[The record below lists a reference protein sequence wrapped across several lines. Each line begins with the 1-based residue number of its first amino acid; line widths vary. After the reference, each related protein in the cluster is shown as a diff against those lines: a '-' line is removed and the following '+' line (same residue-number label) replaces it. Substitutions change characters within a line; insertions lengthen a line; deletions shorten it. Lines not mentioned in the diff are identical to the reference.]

1 MSWVLPVVGACSVLV
16 VLFAAIF
23 AWHVLHAHK
32 EHRPYPETTRRALF
46 LIVAALSGVE
56 LHHVWIGRMYGWMV
70 PVILVGN
77 VWGFLDAVLR
87 FPIVY
92 DVGTFFTLKQC
103 FLVTG
108 KVVCLSC
115 GFEDLNYESMLWLLV
130 VLVVNAF
137 FPLLY
142 TLALPIDDDAV
153 DQRLAAH
160 DVVDVDLA
168 LRVVD
173 LAMNRQRRLDSYGS
187 LKRRV
192 CSTALKM
199 ADRSPLAEKAV
210 NYSLRFPSSPMVK
223 SSHKSRCV

>member
-1 MSWVLPVVGACSVLV
+1 LGACLV
-16 VLFAAIF
+16 AIVF
-23 AWHVLHAHK
+23 FLAVFVWHMLHANK

-46 LIVAALSGVE
+46 LIVATLSGVE
-56 LHHVWIGRMYGWMV
+56 LHHVWTGHMYGWMV

-103 FLVTG
+103 FLVTF
-108 KVVCLSC
+108 KVVSLSC
-115 GFEDLNYESMLWLLV
+115 GFEDLNYENMLWLLAI
-130 VLVVNAF
+130 LVVNAF

-142 TLALPIDDDAV
+142 TLALPIDDDV
-153 DQRLAAH
+153 VEQRLAAH

-168 LRVVD
+168 LRVIE
-173 LAMNRQRRLDSYGS
+173 LATNRQRRQDTYGS

-192 CSTALKM
+192 CSTALNL

-210 NYSLRFPSSPMVK
+210 NYSFGSPSSPLMK
-223 SSHKSRCV
+223 SSHRSRCV